1 MDVNIIVLAGF
12 SLFMIMSLRFGYRKA
27 IHGLDEKIN
36 EIRQTLNKAETSR
49 QNALDFLQAERQ
61 RHADII
67 RTVEESLQQKQT
79 ELHELRVRMAHE
91 IDDLLAS
98 RQHNAD
104 MVFDK
109 IRIEMIQ
116 DMKEKVTEATL
127 KVMQNLATD
136 HMDKNQHQHL
146 NDIAIEQIAQMLHPH
161 KPANG
166 STETEKNLKS
176 AAG

>member
-12 SLFMIMSLRFGYRKA
+12 SLFVIISLRLGYRKA

-36 EIRQTLNKAETSR
+36 EIRQTLNKAEASR
-49 QNALDFLQAERQ
+49 QNALDFLQEERQ
-61 RHADII
+61 QHADII
-67 RTVEESLQQKQT
+67 RTVEESLQQKQI
-79 ELHELRVRMAHE
+79 ELHELRARMTRE

-116 DMKEKVTEATL
+116 DIKEKVTEATL
-127 KVMQNLATD
+127 TVMQKLAID

-146 NDIAIEQIAQMLHPH
+146 NDIAIKKIAEMLSPY

-166 STETEKNLKS
+166 SAEKNLKS
-176 AAG
+176 AVG